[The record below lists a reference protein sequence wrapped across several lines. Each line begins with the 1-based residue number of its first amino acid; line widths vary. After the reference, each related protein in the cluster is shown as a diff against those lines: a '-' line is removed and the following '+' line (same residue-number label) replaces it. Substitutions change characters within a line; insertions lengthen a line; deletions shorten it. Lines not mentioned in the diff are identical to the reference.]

1 MMNLKKRTALGRGL
15 DTLLSTTTK
24 TETQPVSHSDQKLDG
39 ELKQLPV
46 TVISRGKYQPR
57 HTITNEGLHELTES
71 IRAQGIIQ
79 PIVVRPID
87 NNHYEIIAGE
97 RRWRAAQLAG
107 LTEVPALI
115 RHVPDESAI
124 AMALIENIQREN
136 LNPIEE
142 AMSLERL
149 LTEFAMTHQQV
160 ADAVGKSRPAISNL
174 LRLLDLNSEVK
185 VMVEQGQL
193 TLGHAKVLLSVT
205 GIMQLQ
211 AARIMVSKGLSV
223 RDAERLIKKLQTEK
237 NTSAQ
242 KTIDPDVQKLEKT
255 LSDRLGTDVA
265 ISYNKKG
272 RGKVVI
278 HYYSLDQLDG
288 ILEHL
293 N

>member
-1 MMNLKKRTALGRGL
+1 MMNLKKRGLGRGL
-15 DTLLSTTTK
+15 ETLLSSSTQ
-24 TETQPVSHSDQKLDG
+24 TESSQTSQATQKVDG
-39 ELKQLPV
+39 ELRQLPV

-57 HTITNEGLHELTES
+57 HNITNEGLHDLTES
-71 IRAQGIIQ
+71 IKVQGIIQ

-107 LTEVPALI
+107 LTVVPALI

-142 AMSLERL
+142 ALSLERL
-149 LTEFAMTHQQV
+149 LTEFGMTHQQV

-174 LRLLDLNSEVK
+174 LRLLDLNSDVK
-185 VMVEQGQL
+185 VMVEKGEL
-193 TLGHAKVLLSVT
+193 SLGHAKILLAVS
-205 GIMQLQ
+205 GMMQLQ
-211 AARIMVSKGLSV
+211 AARVIVSKGLSV
-223 RDAERLIKKLQTEK
+223 RETERLIKKLQTEK
-237 NTSAQ
+237 NSPAH
-242 KTIDPDVQKLEKT
+242 KSIDPDVQKLEKT

-272 RGKVVI
+272 RGRLVI
-278 HYYSLDQLDG
+278 HYYSLEQLDG
-288 ILEHL
+288 ILEHF
-293 N
+293 

>member
-1 MMNLKKRTALGRGL
+1 MMNLKKRALGRGL
-15 DTLLSTTTK
+15 DTLLSTTK
-24 TETQPVSHSDQKLDG
+24 TETTAVSEPDQKRDG
-39 ELKQLPV
+39 ELKQLSV

-57 HTITNEGLHELTES
+57 HNITNEGLHELTES

-79 PIVVRPID
+79 PIVVRPIE
-87 NNHYEIIAGE
+87 NNRYEIIAGE

-174 LRLLDLNSEVK
+174 LRLLDLNAEVK

-193 TLGHAKVLLSVT
+193 SLGHAKVGVRVT
-205 GIMQLQ
+205 GMMQLQ

-223 RDAERLIKKLQTEK
+223 RDTERLIKKLQTEK
-237 NTSAQ
+237 NSTTL
-242 KTIDPDVQKLEKT
+242 KTIDPDVQKLEKS